1 MINSTSFFESY
12 KRNKEL
18 KHNLNYNYNFNE
30 KSVNNE

>member
-18 KHNLNYNYNFNE
+18 KHNLNYNYNE
-30 KSVNNE
+30 KNVNNE